1 MIYEIRDSKTMAKEP
16 PQPLKTREEALPDD
30 PDTRKRYV
38 KDARSNNWQPAD
50 KQALGRV
57 GPAEY
62 TEQASRLMLFGR
74 AVSDPMRVRILA
86 LLIEEERPMYGQE
99 LAEHLGVTPQTI
111 SHHLHILK
119 NGGLIR
125 EERENAYR
133 YYSLD
138 TERIQHLRETLFA
151 DNHFSL
157 PTRQEGRERIL
168 SIFFQGERLVSIPR
182 DRRQRRFVLEELAR
196 SFEWGRLYQEQDVNS
211 ILKQQHDDA
220 ASLRR
225 ALIEEQIM
233 LREGGRYWLARPQHT
248 GPVNRSED
256 DCLKG

>member
-1 MIYEIRDSKTMAKEP
+1 MPKEP
-16 PQPLKTREEALPDD
+16 PQPLRTREGALPDD
-30 PDTRKRYV
+30 PDRRQRYL
-38 KDARSNNWQPAD
+38 KASRTNNWQPAD
-50 KQALGRV
+50 GKALTTA

-62 TEQASRLMLFGR
+62 TEQAARLMLFGR

-86 LLIEEERPMYGQE
+86 LLVEEERPMYGQE
-99 LAEHLGVTPQTI
+99 LAERLNVTPQTI

-138 TERIQHLRETLFA
+138 TENFQHLRETLFA

-157 PTRQEGRERIL
+157 PTRAEGRERVL
-168 SIFFQGERLVSIPR
+168 GVFFQDGRLVSIPK
-182 DRRQRRFVLEELAR
+182 DRGQRRFVLEELAR
-196 SFEWGRLYQEQDVNS
+196 SFEWGRLYAEQEVNS
-211 ILKQQHDDA
+211 ILKQVYDDA

-225 ALIEEQIM
+225 ALVEEQMM
-233 LREGGRYWLARPQHT
+233 LREGGRYWLVRPHQGT
-248 GPVNRSED
+248 
-256 DCLKG
+256 

>member
-1 MIYEIRDSKTMAKEP
+1 MTRESLP
-16 PQPLKTREEALPDD
+16 PLRTREEILPDD
-30 PDTRKRYV
+30 PDKRRRYM
-38 KDARSNNWQPAD
+38 KAKRTNNWQPSD
-50 KQALGRV
+50 MNALQTA

-99 LAEHLGVTPQTI
+99 LAEHLNVTPQTI

-138 TERIQHLRETLFA
+138 TASIQHLRETLFA

-157 PTRQEGRERIL
+157 PTRQEGRERVL
-168 SIFFQGERLVSIPR
+168 GIFFQNGRLVSIPKNR
-182 DRRQRRFVLEELAR
+182 AQRRLVLEELAHV
-196 SFEWGRLYQEQDVNS
+196 FEWGRLYDEREVNN
-211 ILKQQHDDA
+211 ILKPFHDDT

-225 ALIEEQIM
+225 AMIEEQIL
-233 LREGGRYWLARPQHT
+233 LRDGGRYWLVRPQQGH
-248 GPVNRSED
+248 
-256 DCLKG
+256 

>member
-1 MIYEIRDSKTMAKEP
+1 MAKEP
-16 PQPLKTREEALPDD
+16 PPPLKIREDVLPDD
-30 PDTRKRYV
+30 PDKRARYMKDTRT
-38 KDARSNNWQPAD
+38 NNWQLAD
-50 KQALGRV
+50 KTALNTA

-62 TEQASRLMLFGR
+62 TEQASRLLLFGR

-99 LAEHLGVTPQTI
+99 LAERLSVTPQTI

-125 EERENAYR
+125 EARENAYR

-138 TERIQHLRETLFA
+138 TESIQHLRETLFS

-157 PTRQEGRERIL
+157 PTRQEGRERVL
-168 SIFFQGERLVSIPR
+168 GIFFQQGRLVSIPK

-196 SFEWGRLYQEQDVNS
+196 SFEWGRLYDEQEVNG
-211 ILKQQHDDA
+211 ILKPFHDDA

-225 ALIEEQIM
+225 ALIEEQIL
-233 LREGGRYWLARPQHT
+233 LREGGRYWLARPQTKPRDTTQDNEGEQEIDIAH
-248 GPVNRSED
+248 
-256 DCLKG
+256 

>member
-1 MIYEIRDSKTMAKEP
+1 MSKEP
-16 PQPLKTREEALPDD
+16 QPPLRTREEVLPDD
-30 PDTRKRYV
+30 PDKRQRYLKATRTN
-38 KDARSNNWQPAD
+38 SWQPAD
-50 KQALGRV
+50 KTALNTA

-99 LAEHLGVTPQTI
+99 LAGHLNVTPQTI

-138 TERIQHLRETLFA
+138 TESIQHLRDTLFA

-157 PTRQEGRERIL
+157 PTRQEARERVL
-168 SIFFQGERLVSIPR
+168 GIFFRDGRLVSIPK
-182 DRRQRRFVLEELAR
+182 DRRQKHHIPMLH
-196 SFEWGRLYQEQDVNS
+196 
-211 ILKQQHDDA
+211 KQQKLA
-220 ASLRR
+220 CAERKP
-225 ALIEEQIM
+225 M
-233 LREGGRYWLARPQHT
+233 L
-248 GPVNRSED
+248 
-256 DCLKG
+256 

>member
-1 MIYEIRDSKTMAKEP
+1 MMGKEP
-16 PQPLKTREEALPDD
+16 LQPLRTKEGALPDD
-30 PDTRKRYV
+30 PDKRRRYM
-38 KDARSNNWQPAD
+38 KDPRTNNWQPAD
-50 KQALGRV
+50 KAALNAG

-62 TEQASRLMLFGR
+62 TEQASRLLLFGR
-74 AVSDPMRVRILA
+74 AVSDPMRVRLLA

-99 LAEHLGVTPQTI
+99 LAERLSVTPQTI

-138 TERIQHLRETLFA
+138 TESIQHLRETLFA

-157 PTRQEGRERIL
+157 PTRQEGRERML
-168 SIFFQGERLVSIPR
+168 GVFFQDGRLVSIPK

-196 SFEWGRLYQEQDVNS
+196 SFEWGRLYAEQEVNS
-211 ILKQQHDDA
+211 ILKQFHDDA

-225 ALIEEQIM
+225 ALIEEQLL
-233 LREGGRYWLARPQHT
+233 LREGGRYWLVRPHQ
-248 GPVNRSED
+248 G
-256 DCLKG
+256 K

>member
-1 MIYEIRDSKTMAKEP
+1 MTKEP
-16 PQPLKTREEALPDD
+16 LQPLRPREDTLPDD
-30 PDTRKRYV
+30 QDKRRRYV
-38 KDARSNNWQPAD
+38 KDIRTNNWQPAD
-50 KQALGRV
+50 KSALGAA

-74 AVSDPMRVRILA
+74 AVSDPMRMRILA

-99 LAEHLGVTPQTI
+99 LAEHLDVTPQTI
-111 SHHLHILK
+111 SHHLQILK

-138 TERIQHLRETLFA
+138 TKNIQHLRETLFA
-151 DNHFSL
+151 DNHFLL
-157 PTRQEGRERIL
+157 PTRQERRERVL
-168 SIFFQGERLVSIPR
+168 SIFFQGERLVSIPKKR
-182 DRRQRRFVLEELAR
+182 AQRRFVLEELAR
-196 SFEWGRLYQEQDVNS
+196 SFEWGRLYEEQEVNNT
-211 ILKQQHDDA
+211 LKQFHDDV

-233 LREGGRYWLARPQHT
+233 LREGGRYWLVPPQE
-248 GPVNRSED
+248 RD
-256 DCLKG
+256 

>member
-1 MIYEIRDSKTMAKEP
+1 MSKEP
-16 PQPLKTREEALPDD
+16 QPPLKTKADTLPDD
-30 PDTRKRYV
+30 PEKRSRYL
-38 KDARSNNWQPAD
+38 KDPRTNNWQPAD
-50 KQALGRV
+50 KQALQNA

-99 LAEHLGVTPQTI
+99 LAEQLGVTPQTI

-125 EERENAYR
+125 EMRENAYR

-138 TERIQHLRETLFA
+138 IERIQHLRETLFA

-157 PTRQEGRERIL
+157 PTRQEGRERVL
-168 SIFFQGERLVSIPR
+168 GIFFQQGRLVSIPKQKG
-182 DRRQRRFVLEELAR
+182 QRRLVLEELAR
-196 SFEWGRLYQEQDVNS
+196 SFEWGRLYEEQEVNS
-211 ILKQQHDDA
+211 ILKPFFDDT

-225 ALIEEQIM
+225 ALIDEQIL
-233 LREGGRYWLARPQHT
+233 LREGGRYWLVRP
-248 GPVNRSED
+248 PKEA
-256 DCLKG
+256 

>member
-1 MIYEIRDSKTMAKEP
+1 MAKEP
-16 PQPLKTREEALPDD
+16 VQPLRTREEALPDD
-30 PDTRKRYV
+30 PDKRGRYA
-38 KDARSNNWQPAD
+38 KDPRTNNWQPAD
-50 KQALGRV
+50 TKALNTG

-62 TEQASRLMLFGR
+62 TEQASHLMLFGR

-99 LAEHLGVTPQTI
+99 LAEHLNVTPQTI
-111 SHHLHILK
+111 SHHLHILI

-157 PTRQEGRERIL
+157 PTRQEGRERVL
-168 SIFFQGERLVSIPR
+168 SVFFQRERLVSIPK

-196 SFEWGRLYQEQDVNS
+196 AFEWGRLYEEQEVNS

-225 ALIEEQIM
+225 AMIDEQIL
-233 LREGGRYWLARPQHT
+233 LREGGRYWLVRP
-248 GPVNRSED
+248 PSEH
-256 DCLKG
+256 LQ

>member
-1 MIYEIRDSKTMAKEP
+1 MIKRLFDHMIHQKGKSMTEESP
-16 PQPLKTREEALPDD
+16 PLKIREDTPPDD
-30 PDTRKRYV
+30 PEQRRRYAKDTRT
-38 KDARSNNWQPAD
+38 NNWQPAD
-50 KQALGRV
+50 KQALRTA

-62 TEQASRLMLFGR
+62 TEQANRLMLFGR

-86 LLIEEERPMYGQE
+86 LLIEEDRPMYGQE
-99 LAEHLGVTPQTI
+99 LAEHLDVTPQTI

-138 TERIQHLRETLFA
+138 TENIQHLRETLFA

-157 PTRQEGRERIL
+157 PTRAEGRERVL
-168 SIFFQGERLVSIPR
+168 RIFFQNGRLVSIPK
-182 DRRQRRFVLEELAR
+182 DRRQRHLVLEELAR
-196 SFEWGRLYQEQDVNS
+196 SFEWGRLYAEPEVNT
-211 ILKQQHDDA
+211 ILKQFHDDA

-233 LREGGRYWLARPQHT
+233 LREDGRYWLVRPQH
-248 GPVNRSED
+248 
-256 DCLKG
+256 